1 MEQKGINMRDL
12 KEGDF
17 VKVRKGG
24 EWFNREG
31 FVIKI
36 VWAKRSAQ
44 ISVAIGLD
52 EVVFTQKDLWV
63 LSGPVAKP
71 VSPRMPEIL
80 SMADVAAMDDEDI
93 PEDTKSDDGSKAS
106 SSAAHS
112 RSTDR

>member
-1 MEQKGINMRDL
+1 MRDL

-44 ISVAIGLD
+44 ILVAIGLD
-52 EVVFTQKDLWV
+52 EVTFTQKDLWV
-63 LSGPVAKP
+63 LSGAGPKP
-71 VSPRMPEIL
+71 VSSRMPEML

-112 RSTDR
+112 KSTDR